1 MASPLSREI
10 FIGDKYSPKPDFGRN
25 AFVAAVPC
33 ARREGMAKRD
43 DAALKLL
50 RWELEGHG
58 KVVMEAMLRH
68 PDKSLAEAVDLI
80 EQEVPALSASD
91 RSTNDSPGE
100 MPAPVALPR
109 PRSPP
114 ELDALSQE
122 FQTFRHLLHPKEAK
136 EVEATLKELVRSQD
150 RAAMSA
156 LRRRLRA
163 LSLQAAFWSELAAGH
178 KESNAIALVILRK
191 GREVLAKAGETA
203 YLDQPEVA
211 EMIRRES
218 ERRAKSTYVLH
229 LPVGRLVVMTGEGAS
244 IAALVRRAPRE
255 GSAQGPLKTVRAVRE
270 DKGAPVKTLRDHE

>member
-1 MASPLSREI
+1 
-10 FIGDKYSPKPDFGRN
+10 
-25 AFVAAVPC
+25 
-33 ARREGMAKRD
+33 MAKRD

-100 MPAPVALPR
+100 MPAPAAPSR

-122 FQTFRHLLHPKEAK
+122 FQTFRHLLHPREAK

-218 ERRAKSTYVLH
+218 ERRAKGTYVLH

-244 IAALVRRAPRE
+244 IAALFRRAP
-255 GSAQGPLKTVRAVRE
+255 GKDVVQVLVKTVEAIE
-270 DKGAPVKTLRDHE
+270 ENKAAATKTFGNEKLAGKYAEALLKLLQKTSL

>member
-1 MASPLSREI
+1 
-10 FIGDKYSPKPDFGRN
+10 
-25 AFVAAVPC
+25 
-33 ARREGMAKRD
+33 MAKRD

-80 EQEVPALSASD
+80 EQEVPSLSASD
-91 RSTNDSPGE
+91 PSANEPSTE
-100 MPAPVALPR
+100 MPAPVAPSR
-109 PRSPP
+109 GRSPP

-136 EVEATLKELVRSQD
+136 EVEATLRELVRTQD
-150 RAAMSA
+150 REAMTA

-178 KESNAIALVILRK
+178 KESNAIALVTLRK

-218 ERRAKSTYVLH
+218 ERRAKGTYVLH

-244 IAALVRRAPRE
+244 IAALFRRAP
-255 GSAQGPLKTVRAVRE
+255 GKDVVQVLVKTVEAIE
-270 DKGAPVKTLRDHE
+270 ENKAAATKTFGNDKLAAKYAEALLKLLQKTSL

>member
-58 KVVMEAMLRH
+58 KVVMEAMLRY

-80 EQEVPALSASD
+80 EQEVPSLSASD

-100 MPAPVALPR
+100 MPAPVAPSR
-109 PRSPP
+109 PRTPP
-114 ELDALSQE
+114 ELDELSQE
-122 FQTFRHLLHPKEAK
+122 FQPFRHLLHPKEAK

-150 RAAMSA
+150 REAMTA

-191 GREVLAKAGETA
+191 GREVLAKAGEPA
-203 YLDQPEVA
+203 DLDQPAVA
-211 EMIRRES
+211 GMFRRES
-218 ERRAKSTYVLH
+218 ARRGVRHLRRHTAAGPRRAL
-229 LPVGRLVVMTGEGAS
+229 AS
-244 IAALVRRAPRE
+244 
-255 GSAQGPLKTVRAVRE
+255 
-270 DKGAPVKTLRDHE
+270 

>member
-1 MASPLSREI
+1 MASSLSREI
-10 FIGDKYSPKPDFGRN
+10 FIGEKYSPKPDFGRN
-25 AFVAAVPC
+25 AFVAAVRC

-43 DAALKLL
+43 EAALKLL

-80 EQEVPALSASD
+80 EQEVPSLSASD
-91 RSTNDSPGE
+91 PSANEPSTE
-100 MPAPVALPR
+100 MPSPVAPSR
-109 PRSPP
+109 GRSPP

-150 RAAMSA
+150 REAMTA

-218 ERRAKSTYVLH
+218 ERRAESTYMVP
-229 LPVGRLVVMTGEGAS
+229 LPVGRLVVVTGGGAAIAAPFRRGAREEVGEVVRETGEGGGGDK
-244 IAALVRRAPRE
+244 AA
-255 GSAQGPLKTVRAVRE
+255 GT
-270 DKGAPVKTLRDHE
+270 

>member
-1 MASPLSREI
+1 MASSLSREI
-10 FIGDKYSPKPDFGRN
+10 FNDDTDSPKPDFGRN
-25 AFVAAVPC
+25 AFVAAVRC

-43 DAALKLL
+43 EAALKLL
-50 RWELEGHG
+50 RWELEGNG

-80 EQEVPALSASD
+80 EQEVPSLSASD
-91 RSTNDSPGE
+91 PSASDPPGE
-100 MPAPVALPR
+100 MPAPVTPSR
-109 PRSPP
+109 SRSPP

-150 RAAMSA
+150 REAMTA

-218 ERRAKSTYVLH
+218 ERRAKSTYVLP
-229 LPVGRLVVMTGEGAS
+229 LPGGPLRGLEGEGGANAGPFPR
-244 IAALVRRAPRE
+244 AARE
-255 GSAQGPLKTVRAVRE
+255 GVRPGVGETVEAVGG
-270 DKGAPVKTLRDHE
+270 D